1 MDETQPTARMP
12 RVAAGTPSAPRP
24 RRTREEMRWVF
35 YRRRATV
42 GAGAFVVL
50 WLVAQALG
58 GLSGWLAGDPAADAS
73 PPQAN
78 ARDDDAAPPTTEA
91 PCPPGGTTVP
101 RAEEDPP
108 DDLLTAVDAALA
120 DYGLTRY
127 TTGASIWV
135 DGYGLVVDQD
145 AGEPLAP
152 ASNQKILTAMGVLE
166 LLDPELRL
174 VTQLRAT
181 GPVTD
186 DGVLEGDLVVV
197 GGGDPLIKKTGSHSI
212 ADIARRLD
220 EAGITRIEGDI
231 VGDESRYDQ
240 VRKAPGWLEW
250 EMPLPAGAMSALMVN
265 SNSRLGDADYLA
277 DPTIHNVSLLIEA
290 LDERG
295 IDVEGG
301 PATGTVPDAAD
312 VVLEYRSPTVASMV
326 ETMLRE
332 SDNMTA
338 EMLVKE
344 VGLQVTGEGS
354 STAGMDAMVGAL
366 EDSLCIEIDGVND
379 DASGISRDNRRT
391 PADWVEL
398 LVAARDEPWFDTFYG
413 GLPVAGEEGGTL
425 ATRFLGTSAVGDVHA
440 KTGTIGTAVA
450 LSGYATT
457 EGDRDMV
464 FSVVVNGDQPEDT
477 AVPAIDQ
484 LLVAVQADE
493 S

>member
-1 MDETQPTARMP
+1 MDETQPTARTTRAAADRPPYP
-12 RVAAGTPSAPRP
+12 RT

-35 YRRRATV
+35 YRRRAAV
-42 GAGAFVVL
+42 GTGALLVL
-50 WLVAQALG
+50 WLFAQALG

-73 PPQAN
+73 PP
-78 ARDDDAAPPTTEA
+78 RDDDSAASGAPPTTER

-101 RAEEDPP
+101 RAADEPP
-108 DDLLTAVDAALA
+108 EALLTAADAALA

-127 TTGASIWV
+127 TTGASVWV
-135 DGYGLVVDQD
+135 EGYGLVVDQD

-166 LLDPELRL
+166 LMDPEQRL
-174 VTQLRAT
+174 VTELRAT

-186 DGVLEGDLVVV
+186 DGVVQGDLVVV
-197 GGGDPLIKKTGSHSI
+197 GGGDPLIKKTGPHSI
-212 ADIARRLD
+212 ADIADRLE
-220 EAGITRIEGDI
+220 EAGITGVEGDI

-240 VRKAPGWLEW
+240 VRTAPGWLEW
-250 EMPLPAGAMSALMVN
+250 EMPLPAGTMSALMVN
-265 SNSRLGDADYLA
+265 SNSRLGDDEYLA
-277 DPTIHNVSLLIEA
+277 DPTLHNVSLLIEA

-295 IDVEGG
+295 IEVEGG
-301 PATGTVPDAAD
+301 AATGTAPDDAT
-312 VVLEYRSPTVASMV
+312 VVLEYRSPTIASMV
-326 ETMLRE
+326 QTMLRE

-344 VGLQVTGEGS
+344 VGLEVTGEGS

-398 LVAARDEPWFDTFYG
+398 LVAARDEPWFDTFYD
-413 GLPVAGEEGGTL
+413 GLPVSGEEGGTL
-425 ATRFLGTSAVGDVHA
+425 ATRFLGTSAAGQVHA
-440 KTGTIGTAVA
+440 KTGTIGTGVA

-457 EGDRDMV
+457 EGDREMV
-464 FSVVVNGDQPEDT
+464 FSVVVNGDQPEDA
-477 AVPAIDQ
+477 AVPAMDQ
-484 LLVAVQADE
+484 LIVAVQADE